1 MIKKTLAVAALAGM
15 ALMPLA
21 AQAALTT
28 LSPADG
34 WPPAGSSG
42 LDSVLFN
49 TASAGGV
56 KLAIGAHAYKNSA
69 FLPNDGV
76 RNYYAQSGTYA
87 PDGKN
92 YANWSFDFVYDL
104 SGCNGCRVFLGID
117 TDPSAGVS
125 YTDIDLLALGAPAVY
140 AESWN
145 MEMGFL
151 TSGLGYDFN
160 PFAAS
165 STDFRLSVMG
175 ATGAPLGSVDI
186 TVNVPEPAS
195 MALVGVALA
204 GLGLARRRRA

>member
-1 MIKKTLAVAALAGM
+1 MIRKTFAAMALAGM
-15 ALMPLA
+15 ALAPLA
-21 AQAALTT
+21 AHAGLTT

-76 RNYYAQSGTYA
+76 RNYYAQGGTYA

-104 SGCNGCRVFLGID
+104 SACNGCRVFLGID
-117 TDPSAGVS
+117 TDPTAGVN
-125 YTDIDLLALGAPAVY
+125 YVNIDLLALGAPTVY

-151 TSGLGYDFN
+151 TAGLAYDFN

-165 STDFRLSVMG
+165 STDFRLSVMA
-175 ATGAPLGSVDI
+175 ATGAPLTSVDI

-195 MALVGVALA
+195 LALVGVALA
-204 GLGLARRRRA
+204 GLAAMRRRRA

>member
-1 MIKKTLAVAALAGM
+1 MIKKILATAALAGITL
-15 ALMPLA
+15 APLTA
-21 AQAALTT
+21 HAGLTT
-28 LSPADG
+28 LSAADG

-42 LDSVLFN
+42 LGSVLFN
-49 TASAGGV
+49 TASANGV
-56 KLAIGAHAYKNSA
+56 KVAVGAHAYKNSA

-76 RNYYAQSGTYA
+76 RNYEAQSGLYA

-104 SGCNGCRVFLGID
+104 SACKGCKVFLGID
-117 TDPSAGVS
+117 TDPSAGVNYVS
-125 YTDIDLLALGAPAVY
+125 IDLLSLGAPTVY

-151 TSGLGYDFN
+151 TTGLGYDFN

-175 ATGAPLGSVDI
+175 ATGAPLASVDI

-195 MALVGVALA
+195 LALVGVALA
-204 GLGLARRRRA
+204 GLATLRRRRG